1 MKNLVPVSFEP
12 DNGEFLAHVPLGS
25 SVLMDG
31 DSELSLRKAGSQ
43 YSGSIQLMRSQ
54 LERMEEI
61 RRSRKVIPARRMW
74 EFGDSIF
81 SLVETMERMSFH
93 VNGLYDHLT
102 RDLEV
107 RRMWLQKVVV
117 FRRYIPNQKSIPAS
131 VPWGRCSASP
141 GKTAKAILEGKK
153 I

>member
-1 MKNLVPVSFEP
+1 MKDLVPVAFEP
-12 DNGEFLAHVPLGS
+12 DNGEFLAHVPLES

-61 RRSRKVIPARRMW
+61 RRSRKAIPARKMW

-81 SLVETMERMSFH
+81 SLVKTMERMSFH

-107 RRMWLQKVVV
+107 KGMWLQKVVI
-117 FRRYIPNQKSIPAS
+117 FRRYIPNQESIPAS

-141 GKTAKAILEGKK
+141 RKTAKAILEGKK